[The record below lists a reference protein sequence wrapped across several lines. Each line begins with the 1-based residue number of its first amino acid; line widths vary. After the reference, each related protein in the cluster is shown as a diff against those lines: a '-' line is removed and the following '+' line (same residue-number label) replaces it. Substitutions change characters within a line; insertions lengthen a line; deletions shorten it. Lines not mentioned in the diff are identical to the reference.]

1 MGTRDLVLW
10 TAPLDRAKDTE
21 MAIMCEILT
30 GGASGAAH
38 HTIAAKAPRTSMR
51 HLLQAGLQEA

>member
-1 MGTRDLVLW
+1 MPKDVVGTSDLVLW

-38 HTIAAKAPRTSMR
+38 HTGGAE
-51 HLLQAGLQEA
+51 QV

>member
-1 MGTRDLVLW
+1 MFLVQNRIEMPKDVVGTSDLVLW

-21 MAIMCEILT
+21 MAIMCEIPT

-38 HTIAAKAPRTSMR
+38 HTGGAE
-51 HLLQAGLQEA
+51 QV